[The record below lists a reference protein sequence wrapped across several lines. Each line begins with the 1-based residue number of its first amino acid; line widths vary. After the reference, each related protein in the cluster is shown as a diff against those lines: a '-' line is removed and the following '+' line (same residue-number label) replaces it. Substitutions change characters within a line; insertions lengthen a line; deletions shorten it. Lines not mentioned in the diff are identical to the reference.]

1 MPPAAAPSLVSLRE
15 LVDLSIGTP
24 EVGAVNFTALHTLL
38 VAMLKNLNLQDTQID
53 FHSPLPEQSRVFES
67 SGTAPSVPHQA
78 DPKEKPRSSSVSK
91 TTQQMLEN
99 QVTDLGGQVQD
110 LSKQL
115 KTMESQVQGIV
126 THMQHITTQVGQPS
140 LDIRELPV
148 EETALLMP
156 ERMRTGSM
164 KAVKDHKV
172 VSATQVS
179 TGDCSGRH
187 SLGLPSTHGWSG
199 ALRVPKTTVERR
211 SEEGGHG
218 DGGGQASVRPGPMRP
233 VLYLAGRRA
242 APGCHERCENPKR
255 PAKGTGAP

>member
-126 THMQHITTQVGQPS
+126 THVQHITTQVGQPS

-172 VSATQVS
+172 VSATQAVELHQDVMKDVKTLKDQQKAQEHPELS
-179 TGDCSGRH
+179 LQVRQDPISG
-187 SLGLPSTHGWSG
+187 S
-199 ALRVPKTTVERR
+199 
-211 SEEGGHG
+211 
-218 DGGGQASVRPGPMRP
+218 
-233 VLYLAGRRA
+233 
-242 APGCHERCENPKR
+242 
-255 PAKGTGAP
+255 